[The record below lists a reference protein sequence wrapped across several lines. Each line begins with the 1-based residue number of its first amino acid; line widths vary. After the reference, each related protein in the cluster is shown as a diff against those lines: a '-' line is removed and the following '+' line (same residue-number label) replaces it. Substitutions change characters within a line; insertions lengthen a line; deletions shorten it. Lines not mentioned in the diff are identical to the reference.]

1 MRSSYTADR
10 SELSSK
16 RDRYVS
22 VPRQSMPQK
31 AQLIV
36 QKLSGAHLKWTWL
49 HHQRRLTHS
58 GLDWPL
64 IEAQSAG
71 FEHNRLQDD
80 G

>member
-31 AQLIV
+31 AAADCAEAVWSSLEMD
-36 QKLSGAHLKWTWL
+36 LASSSEALDELWL
-49 HHQRRLTHS
+49 
-58 GLDWPL
+58 GLAID
-64 IEAQSAG
+64 
-71 FEHNRLQDD
+71 
-80 G
+80 